1 MWVMNVDLYALGV
14 DIISL
19 LSCISEGTAIPCNL
33 LTAKSIKMRS
43 GISHA
48 VAIEFREE

>member
-1 MWVMNVDLYALGV
+1 MWGINADLYALGV

-19 LSCISEGTAIPCNL
+19 LSCNPESVAILRNL

-43 GISHA
+43 D
-48 VAIEFREE
+48 VVTIEICEE